1 MFSEFIQLFWNGL
14 SFSKSNKHALFC
26 QNEWICSV
34 IRVISVS
41 YILEWH
47 NICLSN
53 RHQWAMR
60 CRARRRLPRHVEY
73 QQFRSRVHQLE
84 LHVSERKEVHGTESG
99 RQQSWTGKSQL
110 LQVCEQ
116 SNVFS
121 GGACEGINTRSDSPW
136 KHLTDGALDTW
147 AMVSHH
153 LASPM
158 PAAILTQFGCSCRRA
173 NDMGTSI
180 FWLWQEVIL

>member
-26 QNEWICSV
+26 QSEWIRSV

-41 YILEWH
+41 YIREWH

-60 CRARRRLPRHVEY
+60 SRARRRLPRHVEY

-84 LHVSERKEVHGTESG
+84 LHVSERKEVHSSESG
-99 RQQSWTGKSQL
+99 RQQSWTGQSQL

-121 GGACEGINTRSDSPW
+121 GGAWKQGINTCSHSPW
-136 KHLTDGALDTW
+136 KHLTDGAPDTW
-147 AMVSHH
+147 AMFSHH
-153 LASPM
+153 LVSQM
-158 PAAILTQFGCSCRRA
+158 PAAILTLIG
-173 NDMGTSI
+173 SI
-180 FWLWQEVIL
+180 WL